1 MDLPVN
7 EENLQRILDKL
18 SEDEVRI
25 AVTLIFD
32 YIIFMSGINL
42 YDTSL

>member
-18 SEDEVRI
+18 SEDEVRML
-25 AVTLIFD
+25 LIFD
-32 YIIFMSGINL
+32 YTIFISSINF
-42 YDTSL
+42 YDISL